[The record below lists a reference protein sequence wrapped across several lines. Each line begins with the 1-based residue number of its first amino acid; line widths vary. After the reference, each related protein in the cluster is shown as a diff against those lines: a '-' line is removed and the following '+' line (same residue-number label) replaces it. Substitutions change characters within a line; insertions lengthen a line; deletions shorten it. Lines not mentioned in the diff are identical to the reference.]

1 MTSLLQSTTVSLE
14 VEVEDEND
22 NSPQFTESVYQVAI
36 SENATVASSIIRVLA
51 DDPDHGGNGDV
62 VFTLMGGD
70 GVFAINKTSGELC
83 FCKYLKPVKTSL
95 LDKSQIK
102 RCIVFPVIF
111 KGYNLNFYVHEI

>member
-22 NSPQFTESVYQVAI
+22 NSPQFSESVYQVAI

-62 VFTLMGGD
+62 VFTLTGGD
-70 GVFAINKTSGELC
+70 GVFAINETSGELRPR
-83 FCKYLKPVKTSL
+83 Y
-95 LDKSQIK
+95 
-102 RCIVFPVIF
+102 IVNI
-111 KGYNLNFYVHEI
+111 

>member
-1 MTSLLQSTTVSLE
+1 MSLE

-51 DDPDHGGNGDV
+51 VDPDHGGNGDV
-62 VFTLMGGD
+62 VFTLTGGD
-70 GVFAINKTSGELC
+70 GVFAINKTSGELR
-83 FCKYLKPVKTSL
+83 FCKYLKPVQKSL

-102 RCIVFPVIF
+102 RCIVFHVIF
-111 KGYNLNFYVHEI
+111 